1 MGISKGK
8 ISAAG
13 ENFWVYFQKNK
24 RPPKFGF
31 SKTQINKRPPLDQ
44 AISLGEARIPTAQ
57 GQIIKKIGIFS
68 LAPRGVS

>member
-13 ENFWVYFQKNK
+13 ENFGVYFQKNK

-31 SKTQINKRPPLDQ
+31 SKTQINKRPPLDGLDFPKNKRPPKIQ
-44 AISLGEARIPTAQ
+44 IHEIS
-57 GQIIKKIGIFS
+57 KK
-68 LAPRGVS
+68 